1 MARIRKIELRNF
13 RSIAFLDWFPLP
25 GINCL
30 IGPGDS
36 GKSTVL
42 DAIDFCLGA
51 RRNLAF
57 CDDDFHRL
65 QLDRPIQISVTLGE
79 LDSHLR
85 SMEAYGLY
93 LRGFDFRS
101 GAIEEEPGS
110 GLDTVLTVELTVC
123 DDLEPQW
130 RLVSDRAA
138 ALGQSRNLSWPD
150 RVRIAPTRLGQ
161 SGEYNLS
168 WKRGSILNKVSEE
181 RASAASAIAQAARD
195 ARIAFGDKA
204 KDQLGEALTAVQ
216 TTAGRLGVPVAGQV
230 QALLDAHGVN
240 FNGGTISLHGG
251 DGVPLRG
258 LGLGSVRLL
267 VAGLQRFVA
276 GEAQMILID
285 ELEHGLEPHRII
297 RLLTELGAK
306 ETTPPLQ
313 AFVTSHSPVAVRELS
328 VQQLHV
334 VRPGPGRHTVSWM
347 GRAGEVQ
354 GTVRKFPDALLARS
368 VLVCEGASEVGL
380 IRGLDLGRQAMH
392 ISSLTALGVAL
403 VDGGG
408 DTTFARAIAFQQ
420 MGYRTAVLRDSDI
433 AAHGDL
439 EASFIRAGGQ
449 VFKWTEGYALED
461 ELFMS
466 LSVGGAKLLLER
478 AIDLKEESV
487 VGDHIRS
494 VSQNTYQLETV
505 RNLAAL
511 GSLDAATRAMLGRA
525 SRVRKGWFK
534 SVGAMEAVAQEIIA
548 PDLQQTVG
556 SQLRVTI
563 DAIFGWLDHV

>member
-1 MARIRKIELRNF
+1 MARIRKIEIRNF
-13 RSIAFLDWFPLP
+13 RSIGRLEWFPLA

-36 GKSTVL
+36 GKSTIL

-65 QLDRPIQISVTLGE
+65 QLDQPIQISVTLGE
-79 LDSHLR
+79 LDNHLR
-85 SMEAYGLY
+85 SIEAYGLY
-93 LRGFDFRS
+93 LRGFDFQS

-110 GLDTVLTVELTVC
+110 GLDTVLTVELTVG

-138 ALGQSRNLSWPD
+138 ALGQSRSLSWAD
-150 RVRIAPTRLGQ
+150 RVRLAPTRLGQ
-161 SGEYNLS
+161 SGEHNLS
-168 WKRGSILNKVSEE
+168 WKRGSILNKVSDE

-195 ARIAFGDKA
+195 ARMAFGDKA
-204 KDQLGEALTAVQ
+204 KDQLGEALAAVQ
-216 TTAGRLGVPVAGQV
+216 KAAGRLGVPITGQV

-240 FNGGTISLHGG
+240 FTGGTISLHGG
-251 DGVPLRG
+251 DSVPLRG

-267 VAGLQRFVA
+267 VAGLQRHVA
-276 GEAQMILID
+276 GDAPMILID

-306 ETTPPLQ
+306 EATSPLQ

-334 VRPGPGRHTVSWM
+334 VRRGPFGSTVSWM
-347 GRAGEVQ
+347 GWAGDVQ

-380 IRGLDLGRQAMH
+380 IRGLDLDRQATNLP
-392 ISSLTALGVAL
+392 SLTALGVAL

-408 DTTFARAIAFQQ
+408 DTTFTRAIAFQQ

-433 AAHGDL
+433 AVHGDL
-439 EASFIRAGGQ
+439 EAGFLRAGGQ
-449 VFKWTEGYALED
+449 VFKWTDGHALED

-505 RNLAAL
+505 RSGLFS
-511 GSLDAATRAMLGRA
+511 GRLDIETRAVLGRA

-534 SVGAMEAVAQEIIA
+534 SVSAMETVAQEIIA
-548 PDLQQTVG
+548 PDLRQTG
-556 SQLRVTI
+556 GGQFRPTI
-563 DAIFGWLDHV
+563 DAIFGWIDHV

>member
-1 MARIRKIELRNF
+1 MARIRKIEIRNF
-13 RSIAFLDWFPLP
+13 RSIRGLDWFPLA

-36 GKSTVL
+36 GKSTIL

-65 QLDRPIQISVTLGE
+65 QLGQPIQISVTIGE

-93 LRGFDFRS
+93 LRGFDFWS

-110 GLDTVLTVELTVC
+110 GLDTVLTVELTVG

-130 RLVSDRAA
+130 RLVSERAA
-138 ALGQSRNLSWPD
+138 ALGQSRSLSWAD
-150 RVRIAPTRLGQ
+150 RVRLAPTRLGQ
-161 SGEYNLS
+161 SGEQNLS
-168 WKRGSILNKVSEE
+168 WKRGSILNKISEE

-204 KDQLGEALTAVQ
+204 KDQLGEALAAVQ
-216 TTAGRLGVPVAGQV
+216 TTAGRLGVPIAGQV

-240 FNGGTISLHGG
+240 FTGGTISLHGE

-267 VAGLQRFVA
+267 VAGLQRHVA
-276 GEAQMILID
+276 GDAPMILID

-297 RLLTELGAK
+297 RLLTELGSK
-306 ETTPPLQ
+306 ETIPPLQ

-334 VRPGPGRHTVSWM
+334 MRSGPIGHTVSWM
-347 GRAGEVQ
+347 GQAGDIQ

-368 VLVCEGASEVGL
+368 VFVCEGASEVGL
-380 IRGLDLGRQAMH
+380 IRGLDLARQAMNLR
-392 ISSLTALGVAL
+392 SLSALGVAL

-408 DTTFARAIAFQQ
+408 DTTFKRAIAFQQ

-433 AAHGDL
+433 VVHDDL
-439 EASFIRAGGQ
+439 EAGFLQKGGQ
-449 VFKWTEGYALED
+449 VFKWTDGHALED

-466 LSVGGAKLLLER
+466 LSVVGAKLLLER

-487 VGDHIRS
+487 IGDHIRS
-494 VSQNTYQLETV
+494 VSQNAYQLEAV
-505 RNLAAL
+505 RNLAAF

-534 SVGAMEAVAQEIIA
+534 SVSVMEAIAQEIIA
-548 PDLQQTVG
+548 PDLRQTVG
-556 SQLRVTI
+556 GQLRPTI
-563 DAIFGWLDHV
+563 DAIFEWIDHV